1 MSVFAGQFGQLP
13 DECALRQL
21 SCHRTQRRLVV
32 TGDWP
37 TGRQDADLD
46 GETRRQ
52 PGQNNILQC
61 SVKFTL
67 STRATAFHRT
77 DSSTMP

>member
-46 GETRRQ
+46 GETR
-52 PGQNNILQC
+52 
-61 SVKFTL
+61 
-67 STRATAFHRT
+67 
-77 DSSTMP
+77 